1 MRYYLIAVTLF
12 LFVACKKKEGTNEPP
27 PAPPPVPPV
36 VPVAAKKFSVDST
49 ISKFISTQQDIA
61 NGDFKYD
68 LLPGVDSLKKGDF
81 FIEPRDYGY
90 LRKIESVT
98 KTSGQVIV
106 STTQAALSEFY
117 QDSGLVKRSFSIPD
131 SENPFAKM
139 TSTNARAAA
148 SFPTVNISGQGWAMS
163 LENLNF
169 SFKPNWIFEYDVKKE
184 YIKAGF
190 EKAQTSFEYD
200 LTITSDF
207 TGTAETEFK
216 LSSVFPVSKILKL
229 RIPNLFLQVHVV
241 DFIVKVKIAGGGK
254 LEPKFHY
261 KKQNQINAYLEY
273 KNSALNGVYEN
284 IVPVYE
290 NTRTMSITGGLT
302 ATVEIYPIVRIREFG
317 VPVINLG
324 VKGIFETEV
333 KHSLVYDTWDL
344 KSQLYGGFFANF
356 NKTAFQF
363 VAPEEFIILSPKLVI
378 VEAPKELKLVS
389 GGNEAVSVNQLLKA
403 PIILQVFEDNKLKTS
418 EPEALV
424 NVFYSSN
431 YGKWGKDK
439 IRTGVDGKASNTF
452 TMGPEEK
459 EHILTAKIKNAA
471 NEIIDSFVLKIT
483 PTKVDTLAILRSKQ
497 WNLANGPHKV
507 YSTNTLYCPGIN
519 FLASELTSASLSFQL
534 INGQTKATESRTGI
548 CGTRC
553 YVSFD
558 ITNCIYFP
566 SAKAASSSNTMN
578 IVSISNRNFSVSSIT
593 PDQPGDIPWI
603 LYTAKIVSISET
615 ELVIQTL
622 YWPGNNLVFR

>member
-1 MRYYLIAVTLF
+1 MRYYFIAVALF
-12 LFVACKKKEGTNEPP
+12 VFVACKKKDATNQPP
-27 PAPPPVPPV
+27 PTTVPPV
-36 VPVAAKKFSVDST
+36 TSVTPKKFSVDSSK
-49 ISKFISTQQDIA
+49 SKFISTEQDIA

-98 KTSGQVIV
+98 KASGQVIV
-106 STTQAALSEFY
+106 STTQGTLSEFY

-131 SENPFAKM
+131 SENPFARM
-139 TSTNARAAA
+139 TSANARTAAG
-148 SFPTVNISGQGWAMS
+148 FPTVNISGQGWSMS

-190 EKAQTSFEYD
+190 ENAQTKFEYD
-200 LTITSDF
+200 LSITADF
-207 TGTAETEFK
+207 MGTAETEFK

-241 DFIVKVKIAGGGK
+241 DFIVKVKITGGGK

-273 KNSALNGVYEN
+273 KNSVLNGVYEN

-317 VPVINLG
+317 IPVINLG

-363 VAPEEFIILSPKLVI
+363 VAPEEFIILTPKLVI
-378 VEAPKELKLVS
+378 VEAPKDIKRIS
-389 GGNEAVSVNQLLKA
+389 GDIQTPSVNQTLSE
-403 PIILQVFEDNKLKTS
+403 PIVFQVFEENKIKTS

-424 NVFYSSN
+424 NVFFSSN
-431 YGKWGKDK
+431 YGKWGKEK
-439 IRTGVDGKASNTF
+439 VRTGVDGKVSNTF
-452 TMGPEEK
+452 KMGSEEK
-459 EHILTAKIKNAA
+459 EHVLTATIKNAA
-471 NEIIDSFVLKIT
+471 NEIIKSVDIRIT
-483 PTKVDTLAILRSKQ
+483 PVPFILSGFSFSNLSNTGSICSFYKSCSYDMNFSFQGTTAPTEGTILWKIVWDNNGDGIYEGNASGGYNSNSVTAQNSVGNIVTLPRIEFCWGSNITKLKFITKYKA
-497 WNLANGPHKV
+497 ANG
-507 YSTNTLYCPGIN
+507 TEGN
-519 FLASELTSASLSFQL
+519 L
-534 INGQTKATESRTGI
+534 IESVVPQ
-548 CGTRC
+548 
-553 YVSFD
+553 Y
-558 ITNCIYFP
+558 
-566 SAKAASSSNTMN
+566 
-578 IVSISNRNFSVSSIT
+578 
-593 PDQPGDIPWI
+593 
-603 LYTAKIVSISET
+603 
-615 ELVIQTL
+615 
-622 YWPGNNLVFR
+622 

>member
-1 MRYYLIAVTLF
+1 MRYFLF
-12 LFVACKKKEGTNEPP
+12 LLSFIFLFSCKKKEGSIQTPP
-27 PAPPPVPPV
+27 TVTPVTFETI
-36 VPVAAKKFSVDST
+36 KKFLVDSN
-49 ISKFISTQQDIA
+49 ISKFISSPQDIL

-68 LLPGVDSLKKGDF
+68 NLPGVDSLKKGDF

-98 KTSGQVIV
+98 KSSGQVIV

-117 QDSGLVKRSFSIPD
+117 KDSGLVKRSFTITD
-131 SENPFAKM
+131 SENPFARM
-139 TSTNARAAA
+139 TSANAKAAA
-148 SFPTVNISGQGWAMS
+148 SFPTVNISGQGWSMS

-169 SFKPNWIFEYDVKKE
+169 SFKPNWIYECDVKNG

-207 TGTAETEFK
+207 KGTAETEFK
-216 LSSVFPVSKILKL
+216 LSSIFPVSKVLKL

-241 DFIVKVKIAGGGK
+241 DFIVKVKIEGGGK

-273 KNSALNGVYEN
+273 KNSVLNGVYEN

-317 VPVINLG
+317 IPVINLG

-363 VAPEEFIILSPKLVI
+363 VAPDEFIILTPKLVI
-378 VEAPKELKLVS
+378 VEAPKDIKLVS
-389 GGNEAVSVNQLLKA
+389 GGNETPTVNQTLKN
-403 PIILQVFEDNKLKTS
+403 PIIFQVFEDNKLKTS

-431 YGKWGKDK
+431 YGKWGKEK
-439 IRTGVDGKASNTF
+439 VKTGVDGKVSNTF

-459 EHILTAKIKNAA
+459 EHILTATIKNAA
-471 NEIIDSFVLKIT
+471 NEIIKSIDIKIT
-483 PTKVDTLAILRSKQ
+483 ASKVDTLAILRSKQ
-497 WNLANGPHKV
+497 WSLSNGPIKKFT
-507 YSTNTLYCPGIN
+507 TNSICTNITP
-519 FLASELTSASLSFQL
+519 LAYQLTSATLTFQL
-534 INGQTKATESRTGI
+534 INGQTQATENRTGI
-548 CGTRC
+548 CEAHCGN
-553 YVSFD
+553 YSID
-558 ITNCIYFP
+558 LTNCIYYGNP
-566 SAKAASSSNTMN
+566 KAASGSNTMN
-578 IVSISNRNFSVSSIT
+578 IVSVNSGNFSVSSIT
-593 PDQPGDIPWI
+593 PDQPGNLLWI
-603 LYTAKIVSISET
+603 LVGAAKIVSITDT
-615 ELVIQTL
+615 ELVIQNSY
-622 YWPGNNLVFR
+622 YWPGNLVFR